1 MLALELFLKQMAPAD
16 DVMKMMIDH
25 MTNTSTSSHIDVKK
39 GKFYDELFFMIFLL
53 SLMLLAN
60 RKSD

>member
-39 GKFYDELFFMIFLL
+39 GKFSDELFNDILL
-53 SLMLLAN
+53 SLVLAN